1 MGCGARVWCEVRD
14 GAVGF
19 VDFVDGLF
27 EVSLGGGCACFVGLN
42 VGRGVGV
49 G

>member
-27 EVSLGGGCACFVGLN
+27 EVRVSGWCACFIGLIVGFGVV
-42 VGRGVGV
+42 VG
-49 G
+49 